1 MPIQKSIICGSAA
14 IITISIIT
22 RTTEL
27 IGFLVFRS
35 RPLKLLNFIELT
47 IRKARKKISSTKI
60 IERGT
65 LSTKLK

>member
-22 RTTEL
+22 RTTAL
-27 IGFLVFRS
+27 IGFLAFRS
-35 RPLKLLNFIELT
+35 SPLKLLNFIELT